1 MARRMTYR
9 DHLRQQPAV
18 IQAELPASLLAPRQ
32 ARAAVRQ
39 ALITWGLGALAD
51 DAELLASELVANAAE
66 HADGMPIR
74 FTIRQ
79 YPGPGGRRGIL
90 CQIADNTP
98 TPPQP
103 QPGHADS
110 ERGRGLQIVAALATT
125 SGISASPHGK
135 TAWFTLT
142 QPELTMSA
150 RHADF
155 EAEPGA

>member
-1 MARRMTYR
+1 MTYQNYR
-9 DHLRQQPAV
+9 QPASPV
-18 IQAELPASLLAPRQ
+18 VHAELPASPHAPRQ

-39 ALITWGLGALAD
+39 ALDTWGLGTLAG

-66 HADGMPIR
+66 HADGTPIR

-79 YPGPGGRRGIL
+79 HPGPGGRRGIL
-90 CQIADNTP
+90 CQITDNTP
-98 TPPQP
+98 ARPRP

-125 SGISASPHGK
+125 SGISARPHGK

-142 QPELTMSA
+142 QPEPAISA
-150 RHADF
+150 RYADF
-155 EAEPGA
+155 EAEPGT